1 MQLVFIM
8 FDKDKIL
15 IWFVKVDK
23 VKLINDWMFYL
34 YGYVEV
40 NVFVLDF

>member
-15 IWFVKVDK
+15 IWFVKADK